1 VRSLAYYP
9 RDTYLFSGCF
19 DSSAYVWAVGPPGKE
34 KAKFRAVAALKNG
47 PNSKIKAIVY
57 CTAIRMIITGHDNG
71 LMAFWSTTT
80 GSVEFVLGGHA
91 ASIVELKWFPDTCV
105 LVSGSRDGNARFWTF
120 RDDSKSLRRSLVEER
135 KSSDLAVSSPSVPES
150 IAPSTLKEQEPPVPD
165 TLRKSST
172 PVPVA
177 AVSTVAPPPPPPR
190 QSQPKKPAKPLF
202 SDDDS
207 DPIFG

>member
-1 VRSLAYYP
+1 MSMCFDQANHRVFVGSYSGEIFVVDVMKGKLSVVHMVKEHKGAGFCLTCDSDFADCVRSLAYYP

-91 ASIVELKWFPDTCV
+91 ASIVELKWFPDT
-105 LVSGSRDGNARFWTF
+105 W
-120 RDDSKSLRRSLVEER
+120 
-135 KSSDLAVSSPSVPES
+135 
-150 IAPSTLKEQEPPVPD
+150 
-165 TLRKSST
+165 
-172 PVPVA
+172 
-177 AVSTVAPPPPPPR
+177 
-190 QSQPKKPAKPLF
+190 
-202 SDDDS
+202 
-207 DPIFG
+207 